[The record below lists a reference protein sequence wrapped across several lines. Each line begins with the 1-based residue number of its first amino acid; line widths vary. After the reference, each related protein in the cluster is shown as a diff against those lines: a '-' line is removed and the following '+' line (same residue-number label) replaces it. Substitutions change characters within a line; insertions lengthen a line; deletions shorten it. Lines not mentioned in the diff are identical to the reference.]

1 MLYRERKMIGPWFFV
16 SATLMMMVTPVRAD
30 GDIAA
35 GEVVF
40 QRCVFCHV
48 QGDKVNPIGPDLHGV
63 FGRTAGAVADYD
75 YSYAMETFNITGAHW
90 DEVTLNDF
98 LKEPV
103 LYLKGTTMCGP
114 AVRPDEERADLIAF
128 LKTL

>member
-1 MLYRERKMIGPWFFV
+1 MIRSLFLV
-16 SATLMMMVTPVRAD
+16 SATFMLMYTPARAD
-30 GDIAA
+30 GNVAA
-35 GEVVF
+35 GEAVF

-63 FGRTAGAVADYD
+63 FGSTVGSVDNYD
-75 YSYAMETFNITGAHW
+75 YSYAMETFAITEAHW
-90 DEVTLNDF
+90 DEATLNDF

-114 AVRPDEERADLIAF
+114 PIRPDKERADLIAY

>member
-1 MLYRERKMIGPWFFV
+1 MIKSLFLV
-16 SATLMMMVTPVRAD
+16 SATFMLMDTPASAD

-48 QGDKVNPIGPDLHGV
+48 QGEKVNPIGPDLHGV
-63 FGRTAGAVADYD
+63 VGRTVGSVNNFD
-75 YSYAMETFNITGAHW
+75 YSYAMETFAITEAHW
-90 DEVTLNDF
+90 DDVHLNDF

-114 AVRPDEERADLIAF
+114 AVRPDKERADLIAY
-128 LKTL
+128 LKSY